1 MFPLCIVSDVFN
13 NYGLAPLPCDTVT
26 GRPQSPRLWTPGPEY
41 METSVNVYSGDVTI
55 YQYYCPTP
63 QHLLFS
69 PQCQL
74 KNLPSTFFNKKALDS
89 IVSSILS

>member
-1 MFPLCIVSDVFN
+1 MMGSPSP
-13 NYGLAPLPCDTVT
+13 GCDIMTRD
-26 GRPQSPRLWTPGPEY
+26 GRPRHWPRHQPGTPGPEY

-74 KNLPSTFFNKKALDS
+74 KNLSVTFYKKNKL
-89 IVSSILS
+89 